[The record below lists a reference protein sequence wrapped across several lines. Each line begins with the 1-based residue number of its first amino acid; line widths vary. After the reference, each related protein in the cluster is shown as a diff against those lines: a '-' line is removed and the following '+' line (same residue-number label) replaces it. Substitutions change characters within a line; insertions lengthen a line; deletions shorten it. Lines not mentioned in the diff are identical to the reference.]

1 MISRLRRKFIIISML
16 SVTAVLA
23 VLIGLINIF
32 NFRNVTREADN
43 IIDML
48 VEGGGAFPE
57 RLPSLS
63 NDPFTDPFGGRR
75 DKRSPELKFE
85 ARYFTIRISYDGSM
99 IATNT
104 GMIAAVDVSEAW
116 ELAEKVFEQ
125 GKLEGFEGD
134 YRFRIADLGDSML
147 IVFYDCGRSL
157 NNARSFLW
165 ISIFISLIG
174 LLIVFA
180 LIAITSK
187 AVVKPAAEAYEKQKR
202 FITDAGHE
210 LKTPLAVINAD
221 CDVLEM
227 ENAGNEWIADIRK
240 QTERLTGLTGRLIY
254 LAKTEEG
261 SKQKMTMI
269 DFPLSDCISEE
280 VESFKGLARASGKTI
295 TSEIADGLS
304 YNGDQRAIEELVSI
318 LMDNAVK
325 YSPEGG
331 NIEVSLH
338 KQGSK
343 IIFRVYNDTKEPV
356 PADVIKHMFDRFYRA
371 DSSRNSETGGY
382 GIGLSIA
389 KGITGSHGGKINA
402 ASKDKGIII
411 TVEL

>member
-1 MISRLRRKFIIISML
+1 MISRLRRKFIIISIL

-23 VLIGLINIF
+23 VLIGSINIF

-57 RLPSLS
+57 RLPPWP
-63 NDPFTDPFGGRR
+63 DAPFTDPFGGRR
-75 DKRSPELKFE
+75 DMISPELRFE
-85 ARYFTIRISYDGSM
+85 ARYFTIRISYDGSR

-104 GMIAAVDVSEAW
+104 GMIAAVDTSEAW

-134 YRFRIADLGDSML
+134 YRFRIADLGDSIL

-389 KGITGSHGGKINA
+389 KGITGFHGGKINA

>member
-1 MISRLRRKFIIISML
+1 M
-16 SVTAVLA
+16 
-23 VLIGLINIF
+23 
-32 NFRNVTREADN
+32 
-43 IIDML
+43 
-48 VEGGGAFPE
+48 
-57 RLPSLS
+57 
-63 NDPFTDPFGGRR
+63 
-75 DKRSPELKFE
+75 
-85 ARYFTIRISYDGSM
+85 
-99 IATNT
+99 
-104 GMIAAVDVSEAW
+104 
-116 ELAEKVFEQ
+116 
-125 GKLEGFEGD
+125 
-134 YRFRIADLGDSML
+134 
-147 IVFYDCGRSL
+147 
-157 NNARSFLW
+157 
-165 ISIFISLIG
+165 
-174 LLIVFA
+174 
-180 LIAITSK
+180 
-187 AVVKPAAEAYEKQKR
+187 
-202 FITDAGHE
+202 
-210 LKTPLAVINAD
+210 INAD

-389 KGITGSHGGKINA
+389 KGITGFHGGKINA

>member
-1 MISRLRRKFIIISML
+1 MISRLRRKFIIISIL

-23 VLIGLINIF
+23 VLIGSINIF
-32 NFRNVTREADN
+32 NFMNVTREADN

-48 VEGGGAFPE
+48 VEGGGVFPE
-57 RLPSLS
+57 RLPPWP
-63 NDPFTDPFGGRR
+63 DAPFTDPFGGRR
-75 DKRSPELKFE
+75 DMISPELRFE
-85 ARYFTIRISYDGSM
+85 ARYFTIRISYDGSR

-104 GMIAAVDVSEAW
+104 GMIAAVDASEAW

-134 YRFRIADLGDSML
+134 YRFRIADLGDSIL

-280 VESFKGLARASGKTI
+280 VESFKGLARASGKMI

>member
-1 MISRLRRKFIIISML
+1 MISRLRRKFIIISIL

-23 VLIGLINIF
+23 VLIGSINIF

-48 VEGGGAFPE
+48 VEGGGVFPE
-57 RLPSLS
+57 MLPPWP
-63 NDPFTDPFGGRR
+63 DAPFTDPFGGRR
-75 DKRSPELKFE
+75 DMISPELRFE
-85 ARYFTIRISYDGSM
+85 ARYFTIRISYDGSR

-104 GMIAAVDVSEAW
+104 GMIAAVDASEAW

-134 YRFRIADLGDSML
+134 YRFRIADLGDSIL

-356 PADVIKHMFDRFYRA
+356 PADVIKHMFDRFYRG

>member
-23 VLIGLINIF
+23 VLIGSINIF

-57 RLPSLS
+57 RLPPWP
-63 NDPFTDPFGGRR
+63 DAPFTDPFGGRR
-75 DKRSPELKFE
+75 DMISPELRFE
-85 ARYFTIRISYDGSM
+85 ARYFTIRISYDGSR

-104 GMIAAVDVSEAW
+104 GMIAAVDTSEAW

-389 KGITGSHGGKINA
+389 KGITGFHGGKINA

>member
-23 VLIGLINIF
+23 VLIGSINIF

-57 RLPSLS
+57 MLPPCP
-63 NDPFTDPFGGRR
+63 DAPFTDPFGGRR
-75 DKRSPELKFE
+75 DMISPELRFE
-85 ARYFTIRISYDGSM
+85 ARYFTIRISYDGSR

-104 GMIAAVDVSEAW
+104 GMIAAVDASEAW
-116 ELAEKVFEQ
+116 ELAEKVFDQ

-261 SKQKMTMI
+261 SKQMMTMI

-318 LMDNAVK
+318 LMDNSVK

>member
-1 MISRLRRKFIIISML
+1 MISRLRRKFIIISIL

-23 VLIGLINIF
+23 VLIGSINIF

-48 VEGGGAFPE
+48 VEGGGVFPE
-57 RLPSLS
+57 RLPPWP
-63 NDPFTDPFGGRR
+63 DAPFTDPFGGRR
-75 DKRSPELKFE
+75 DMISPELRFE
-85 ARYFTIRISYDGSM
+85 ARYFTIRISYDGSR

-104 GMIAAVDVSEAW
+104 GMIAAVDASEAW

-134 YRFRIADLGDSML
+134 YRFRIADLGDSIL

-180 LIAITSK
+180 LIAISSK

>member
-23 VLIGLINIF
+23 VLIGSINIF

-57 RLPSLS
+57 RLPPWP
-63 NDPFTDPFGGRR
+63 DAPFTDPFGGRR
-75 DKRSPELKFE
+75 DMISPELRFE
-85 ARYFTIRISYDGSM
+85 ARYFTIRISYDGSR

-104 GMIAAVDVSEAW
+104 GMIAAVDTSEAW

-134 YRFRIADLGDSML
+134 YRFRIADLGDSIL

-389 KGITGSHGGKINA
+389 KGITGFHGGKINA

>member
-23 VLIGLINIF
+23 VLIGSINIF

-48 VEGGGAFPE
+48 VEGGGVFPE
-57 RLPSLS
+57 MLPPWP
-63 NDPFTDPFGGRR
+63 DAPFTDPFGGRR
-75 DKRSPELKFE
+75 DMISPELRFE
-85 ARYFTIRISYDGSM
+85 ARYFTIRISYDGSR

-104 GMIAAVDVSEAW
+104 GMIAAVDASEAW
-116 ELAEKVFEQ
+116 ELAEKVFDQ

-261 SKQKMTMI
+261 SRQKMTMI

>member
-1 MISRLRRKFIIISML
+1 M
-16 SVTAVLA
+16 
-23 VLIGLINIF
+23 
-32 NFRNVTREADN
+32 
-43 IIDML
+43 
-48 VEGGGAFPE
+48 
-57 RLPSLS
+57 
-63 NDPFTDPFGGRR
+63 
-75 DKRSPELKFE
+75 
-85 ARYFTIRISYDGSM
+85 
-99 IATNT
+99 
-104 GMIAAVDVSEAW
+104 
-116 ELAEKVFEQ
+116 
-125 GKLEGFEGD
+125 
-134 YRFRIADLGDSML
+134 
-147 IVFYDCGRSL
+147 CGRSL

>member
-57 RLPSLS
+57 MLPPLP
-63 NDPFTDPFGGRR
+63 NAPFTDPFGGRR
-75 DKRSPELKFE
+75 DMISPELKFE
-85 ARYFTIRISYDGSM
+85 ARYFTIRISYYGSR

-104 GMIAAVDVSEAW
+104 GMIAAVDVSEAG
-116 ELAEKVFEQ
+116 ELAEKVFNQ

-180 LIAITSK
+180 LIAVTSK

-227 ENAGNEWIADIRK
+227 ENADNEWIADIRK

-254 LAKTEEG
+254 LAKTGEG
-261 SKQKMTMI
+261 SKQKMAMI
-269 DFPLSDCISEE
+269 DFPLSDCIAEE
-280 VESFKGLARASGKTI
+280 VESFKGLARSSGKTI
-295 TSEIADGLS
+295 TSEITGGLS

-318 LMDNAVK
+318 IMDNAVK

-331 NIEVSLH
+331 NIRASLH

-343 IIFRVYNDTKEPV
+343 TVFEVYNDTKEPV

-389 KGITGSHGGKINA
+389 RGITESHGGRINA
-402 ASKDKGIII
+402 ASKDKGIVI
-411 TVEL
+411 TVEI

>member
-23 VLIGLINIF
+23 VLIGSINIF
-32 NFRNVTREADN
+32 NFMNVTREADN

-48 VEGGGAFPE
+48 VEGGGVFPE
-57 RLPSLS
+57 RLPPWP
-63 NDPFTDPFGGRR
+63 DAPFTDPFGGRR
-75 DKRSPELKFE
+75 DMISPELRFE
-85 ARYFTIRISYDGSM
+85 ARYFTIRISYDGSR

-104 GMIAAVDVSEAW
+104 GMIAAVDASEAW

-134 YRFRIADLGDSML
+134 YRFRIADLGDSIL

-180 LIAITSK
+180 LIAISSK

>member
-1 MISRLRRKFIIISML
+1 MISRLRRKFIIISIL

-23 VLIGLINIF
+23 VLIGSINIF

-57 RLPSLS
+57 RLPPWP
-63 NDPFTDPFGGRR
+63 DAPFTDPFGGRR
-75 DKRSPELKFE
+75 DMISPELRFE
-85 ARYFTIRISYDGSM
+85 ARYFTIRISYDGSR

-104 GMIAAVDVSEAW
+104 GMIAAVDTSEAW

-134 YRFRIADLGDSML
+134 YRFRIADLGDSIL

-261 SKQKMTMI
+261 SRQKMTMI

-389 KGITGSHGGKINA
+389 KGITGFHGGKINA

>member
-23 VLIGLINIF
+23 VLIGSINIF

-48 VEGGGAFPE
+48 VEGGGVFPE
-57 RLPSLS
+57 RLPPWP
-63 NDPFTDPFGGRR
+63 DAPFTDPFGGRR
-75 DKRSPELKFE
+75 DMISPELRFE
-85 ARYFTIRISYDGSM
+85 ARYFTIRISYDGSR

-104 GMIAAVDVSEAW
+104 GMIAAVDASEAW

-134 YRFRIADLGDSML
+134 YRFRIADLGDSIL

-174 LLIVFA
+174 LLVVFA
-180 LIAITSK
+180 LIAISSK

-331 NIEVSLH
+331 NMEVSLH

-389 KGITGSHGGKINA
+389 KGITVSHGGKINA

>member
-23 VLIGLINIF
+23 VLIGSINIF

-48 VEGGGAFPE
+48 VEGGGVFPE
-57 RLPSLS
+57 MLPPWP
-63 NDPFTDPFGGRR
+63 DAPFTDPFGGRR
-75 DKRSPELKFE
+75 DMISPELRFE
-85 ARYFTIRISYDGSM
+85 ARYFTIRISYDGSR

-104 GMIAAVDVSEAW
+104 GMIAAVDASEAW

-180 LIAITSK
+180 LIAISSK